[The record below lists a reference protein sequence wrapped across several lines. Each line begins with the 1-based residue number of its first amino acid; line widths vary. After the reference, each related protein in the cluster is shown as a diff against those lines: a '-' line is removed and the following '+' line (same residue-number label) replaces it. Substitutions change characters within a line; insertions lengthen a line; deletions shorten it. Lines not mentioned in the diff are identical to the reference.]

1 MIDFFEKKKKSFTLN
16 LFLLKNKLLRW
27 EIILVFNLLLCGFS
41 IPLNQY
47 GVHLFFRVVF
57 FLFFEKPTCLTFIK
71 EDWLNHSELHHKL

>member
-1 MIDFFEKKKKSFTLN
+1 MIDFFEKKKKNSFTLN

-47 GVHLFFRVVF
+47 GVHLFFRVVESYK
-57 FLFFEKPTCLTFIK
+57 LFFIMSLIFK
-71 EDWLNHSELHHKL
+71 

>member
-1 MIDFFEKKKKSFTLN
+1 MIDFFEKKKKKSFKIN
-16 LFLLKNKLLRW
+16 LFILKNKLLRW

-57 FLFFEKPTCLTFIK
+57 FFF
-71 EDWLNHSELHHKL
+71 